1 MIGFLRVVITMIA
14 LLIAWISIF
23 FLIRFRTRRWIY
35 LVVFKML
42 GNSLAPNLA
51 LIGMIT
57 AALGSFVWAP
67 LAIVAGTVGMVIS
80 TIYVLRVT
88 KSHSGFEKAFGIA
101 WQEKIPPELRDRMLP
116 HRWTWKLPRLNK
128 ACPKNEIPFWTIT
141 ARKRRLV
148 CDIWQPSSDIPRSG
162 IGLIYLHGSA
172 WHYSDK
178 DFGTRPFFS
187 HLVAQGHVAMDVAYR
202 LCPEV
207 DLWEMVGDVKRA
219 VAWLKANAG
228 QYGVDPDKIVLA
240 GGSAGAHLALLA
252 AYTALNPLY
261 TPDDLREID
270 LFVKGVVSYYG
281 PTDLETF
288 FQDGFGRVN
297 LPSETEKIQKN
308 LLGGLFVNK
317 PEVYHQASPVA
328 HISPDCPATLIFQG
342 SHDMGVPVESTRLFC
357 QKLVDSG
364 VPSLYVE
371 FPQTDHG
378 FDLQLRVLKLGDGSQ
393 YSAAAQAAAFD
404 LDRFLALMA
413 SSVRVEPE
421 KQIAY

>member
-1 MIGFLRVVITMIA
+1 
-14 LLIAWISIF
+14 
-23 FLIRFRTRRWIY
+23 
-35 LVVFKML
+35 
-42 GNSLAPNLA
+42 
-51 LIGMIT
+51 
-57 AALGSFVWAP
+57 
-67 LAIVAGTVGMVIS
+67 
-80 TIYVLRVT
+80 
-88 KSHSGFEKAFGIA
+88 
-101 WQEKIPPELRDRMLP
+101 
-116 HRWTWKLPRLNK
+116 
-128 ACPKNEIPFWTIT
+128 
-141 ARKRRLV
+141 
-148 CDIWQPSSDIPRSG
+148 
-162 IGLIYLHGSA
+162 
-172 WHYSDK
+172 
-178 DFGTRPFFS
+178 
-187 HLVAQGHVAMDVAYR
+187 MDVAYR

-270 LFVKGVVSYYG
+270 LSVKGVVSYYG

-308 LLGGLFVNK
+308 LLGGLFVNR